1 MGRFCV
7 GKTCKAALLTLA
19 VIVFLTGCGGNV
31 SQDAALVGTN
41 IEYTVVED
49 ADVPEKLA
57 ELIEQKKSGEFR
69 LTFTTNDYMYM
80 AVGYGT
86 KETDG
91 YSIKV
96 RGVTVD
102 DSTVYVGTS
111 LYGPAENEKVAKVE
125 TTPYIVLKAEKRG
138 SVVVYR

>member
-1 MGRFCV
+1 VGKI
-7 GKTCKAALLTLA
+7 GKTCLLALSA
-19 VIVFLTGCGGNV
+19 IIFLTGCGSNI
-31 SQDAALVGTN
+31 SQDTALVGTN

-80 AVGYGT
+80 AVGYGA

-102 DSTVYVGTS
+102 DNTVYVGTS
-111 LYGPAENEKVAKVE
+111 LYGPGENEKVAKVE
-125 TTPYIVLKAEKRG
+125 TTPYIVIKAEKRG
-138 SVVVYR
+138 SVVVYK